1 MGRLGAGFTFHSMYM
16 MVVAAE
22 QRSQCCRA
30 GGASAC
36 ACRFALF
43 TLWAGI
49 GGLGLWALIDPWL
62 CSMRLEELCEQALA
76 VSWFGPV
83 DAWFHFEGCLSFVN
97 GVSS

>member
-1 MGRLGAGFTFHSMYM
+1 M
-16 MVVAAE
+16 
-22 QRSQCCRA
+22 
-30 GGASAC
+30 
-36 ACRFALF
+36 
-43 TLWAGI
+43 
-49 GGLGLWALIDPWL
+49 WALIDPWL